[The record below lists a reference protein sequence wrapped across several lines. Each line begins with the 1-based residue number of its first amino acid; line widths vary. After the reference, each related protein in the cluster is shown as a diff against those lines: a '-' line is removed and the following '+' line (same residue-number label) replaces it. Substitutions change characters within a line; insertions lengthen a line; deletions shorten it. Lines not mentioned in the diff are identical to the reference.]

1 MCLECGCGN
10 TERFGVEP
18 LQAPPAKPVRLVGAD
33 AQAEAMHTHEH
44 THADGTSH
52 SHPHEHEPGQEHE
65 HGHTHAAGVEH
76 RHAHTHADGTT
87 HSHPHE
93 HGSGEGHE
101 HPHTHAHEH
110 PGAGPQTIDLRQP
123 ILARNDR
130 LAERNRGYL
139 QAKGLVALNV
149 LASPG
154 AGKTTLIEKTVAA
167 LEKDCPAAVI
177 VGDLATANDAQRIRA
192 AGAPVVQITTGTVC
206 HLDAEMVAR
215 GLEQLDLA
223 GRRLLI
229 VENVGNLVCPADFDL
244 GEQVRVVLVS
254 VTEGEDKPLKYPPMF
269 RSAHV
274 VVITKTDLTAATGCD
289 LPALRQNVRAVAPQ
303 ARVFELSARTGEGL
317 DTWLEWL
324 RALGQP

>member
-1 MCLECGCGN
+1 M
-10 TERFGVEP
+10 EP
-18 LQAPPAKPVRLVGAD
+18 LQAPPAKPVRLAGAD
-33 AQAEAMHTHEH
+33 GQADAVHEHEH
-44 THADGTSH
+44 THADGTTH
-52 SHPHEHEPGQEHE
+52 THPHEHVVGRECEHDHAHE
-65 HGHTHAAGVEH
+65 AAGEH
-76 RHAHTHADGTT
+76 SHVHTHADGTT
-87 HSHPHE
+87 HSHPHR
-93 HGSGEGHE
+93 HVAGE
-101 HPHTHAHEH
+101 AHEH
-110 PGAGPQTIDLRQP
+110 AHAHPGAQTIDLHQP

-167 LEKDCPAAVI
+167 LAKDFPAAVI
-177 VGDLATANDAQRIRA
+177 VGDLATANDARRIHA

-215 GLEQLDLA
+215 GLEQLDLT

-269 RSAHV
+269 RSAQV
-274 VVITKTDLTAATGCD
+274 VVITKTDLAAATSCD

-303 ARVFELSARTGEGL
+303 ARVFELSARSGEGL
-317 DTWLEWL
+317 DAWLAWL
-324 RALGQP
+324 RTLGQP